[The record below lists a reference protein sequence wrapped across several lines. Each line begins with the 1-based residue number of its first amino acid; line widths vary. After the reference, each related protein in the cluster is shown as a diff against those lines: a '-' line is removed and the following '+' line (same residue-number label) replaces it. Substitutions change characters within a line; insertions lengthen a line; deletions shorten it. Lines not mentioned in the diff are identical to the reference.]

1 MKTSRLTAETRMRI
15 LASVADTEATGL
27 GIPNAATN
35 KSPTLCEAA
44 FLSSGTSLNGGP
56 DGAAARLAGA
66 APEFQL
72 RSVCH
77 PAWNRDGG
85 IKNHLRST
93 TMNTIPSVFNF
104 NSAAV
109 RTVVIDNEPWF
120 SAADVCAVLGM
131 KNHREATRHLDDDE
145 KGVISNDT
153 PGGAQ
158 QISII
163 NESGLYSLV
172 LRSRKPE
179 AKPFIKWVT
188 KEVLPAIRKT
198 GQYIAQPYVQNP
210 GDKLTKEQADTLRQ
224 LLTEAVKKL
233 PKEKQAG
240 AMIQGWS
247 KLKAHFKVGYR
258 DIPQS
263 EFTEAIS
270 VIARHVIAGEYLPA
284 AVNTEKAPK
293 KVAPAVISDYLQIHI
308 NRKTHEIAIGQYE
321 AIRLIITE
329 AVQSNLNCGAAE
341 TEAHDLI
348 ESYGDSA
355 SNVMVM
361 NNRDV
366 FMLASQ
372 TTQLLNT
379 AGQALETIHRLEKHL
394 GRNLYQRKQHG
405 ERGHFGLPESLVES
419 VLNAVQEREA
429 A

>member
-1 MKTSRLTAETRMRI
+1 
-15 LASVADTEATGL
+15 
-27 GIPNAATN
+27 
-35 KSPTLCEAA
+35 
-44 FLSSGTSLNGGP
+44 
-56 DGAAARLAGA
+56 
-66 APEFQL
+66 
-72 RSVCH
+72 
-77 PAWNRDGG
+77 
-85 IKNHLRST
+85 
-93 TMNTIPSVFNF
+93 MNTIPSVFNF

-210 GDKLTKEQADTLRQ
+210 GDKLTKEQADTLRN
-224 LLTEAVKKL
+224 LLTGAVQKL

-270 VIARHVIAGEYLPA
+270 LIARHVIEGEYLPA
-284 AVNTEKAPK
+284 NNASVNAEISEEMLNALALRELMKPGRRFMVFFGKTDNQPNPIMYAIKEQAAVLTPEEMVKHVGESGAF
-293 KVAPAVISDYLQIHI
+293 PANLLP
-308 NRKTHEIAIGQYE
+308 A
-321 AIRLIITE
+321 IIT
-329 AVQSNLNCGAAE
+329 AA
-341 TEAHDLI
+341 A
-348 ESYGDSA
+348 A
-355 SNVMVM
+355 
-361 NNRDV
+361 
-366 FMLASQ
+366 
-372 TTQLLNT
+372 
-379 AGQALETIHRLEKHL
+379 RL
-394 GRNLYQRKQHG
+394 
-405 ERGHFGLPESLVES
+405 
-419 VLNAVQEREA
+419 QERVSA
-429 A
+429 